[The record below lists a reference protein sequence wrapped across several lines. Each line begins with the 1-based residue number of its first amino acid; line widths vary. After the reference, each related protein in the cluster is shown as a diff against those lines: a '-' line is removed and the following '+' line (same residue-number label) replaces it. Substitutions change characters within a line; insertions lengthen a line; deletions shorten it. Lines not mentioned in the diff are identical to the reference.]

1 MVSAAFY
8 REEARRARR
17 SAASTHDPEAA
28 IRWRRIAEDYETLAD
43 ALASEEASIPTVDT
57 QQQQQQQQVQQ
68 QQSKADPEPGDKT

>member
-1 MVSAAFY
+1 VSAAFY
-8 REEARRARR
+8 REEARRARK

-57 QQQQQQQQVQQ
+57 QQQQQQVQQ
-68 QQSKADPEPGDKT
+68 QRSKADPEPGDKT

>member
-8 REEARRARR
+8 REEARRARK

-57 QQQQQQQQVQQ
+57 QQQQQQVQQ
-68 QQSKADPEPGDKT
+68 QQSKADPEPSDKT

>member
-43 ALASEEASIPTVDT
+43 ALASEEDSNPT
-57 QQQQQQQQVQQ
+57 QRQQQQQVQQ
-68 QQSKADPEPGDKT
+68 QQSKADPEPGDET